1 MNDTIIKDTLKV
13 ASETITKSIDSESN
27 DHINWWLWIAI
38 IEFVLIVFLVIKQKI
53 KPNNTLKQKFKKE
66 SLEQE
71 IDFNNI
77 INSSFNSKQ
86 LYDELKVKCHP
97 DLFPNDIE
105 KNLLAE
111 NLFQEITENQNN
123 AKRLIELKEVVKQ
136 KLNINPKL
144 ATGFL

>member
-13 ASETITKSIDSESN
+13 ANEAIKKSVASETNEQ
-27 DHINWWLWIAI
+27 INWWLWISI
-38 IEFVLIVFLVIKQKI
+38 IEFLFIVFLIVKQNK
-53 KPNNTLKQKFKKE
+53 KPKDTTKQKFKKQ

-77 INSSFNSKQ
+77 INSSFHSKQ

-97 DLFPNDIE
+97 DRFPNDEE
-105 KNLLAE
+105 KNIIAD

-123 AKRLIELKEVVKQ
+123 VKRLQELKEEAIQ
-136 KLNINPKL
+136 KLNIN
-144 ATGFL
+144 F

>member
-13 ASETITKSIDSESN
+13 VGETIKKSIASETNEQ
-27 DHINWWLWIAI
+27 INWWLWIAI
-38 IEFVLIVFLVIKQKI
+38 FEFIFILFLVIKQK
-53 KPNNTLKQKFKKE
+53 KTPKDTLRQKFRNE

-97 DLFPNDIE
+97 DLFPTDKE
-105 KNLLAE
+105 KNLIAE

-123 AKRLIELKEVVKQ
+123 AKRLIELKEEAKQ
-136 KLNINPKL
+136 KLNINFKI
-144 ATGFL
+144 